1 MERPDSLEYDDE
13 LKPSRFGHCPA
24 LWLALPILLGE
35 SLNSFYPI
43 PVFILLILS
52 LFFLCWLWI
61 KIRSAQQSQIALVA
75 VGILLGAAWHQVKL
89 PPQKFLEVEEK
100 LTELSIAIEHANT
113 NREGSG
119 WTGLGMI
126 TDKG

>member
-1 MERPDSLEYDDE
+1 MERPHSLEYDDE

-24 LWLALPILLGE
+24 LLLALPILLGE
-35 SLNSFYPI
+35 SLDSFYPV

-52 LFFLCWLWI
+52 LFFLSWLWI

-89 PPQKFLEVEEK
+89 PPKFFRGRRK
-100 LTELSIAIEHANT
+100 IN
-113 NREGSG
+113 
-119 WTGLGMI
+119 
-126 TDKG
+126 